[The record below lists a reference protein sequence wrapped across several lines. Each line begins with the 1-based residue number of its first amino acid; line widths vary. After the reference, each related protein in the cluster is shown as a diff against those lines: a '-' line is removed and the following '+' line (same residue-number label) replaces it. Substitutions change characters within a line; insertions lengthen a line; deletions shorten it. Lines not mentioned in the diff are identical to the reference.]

1 MFWLKS
7 CSRCKGDL
15 YLDNDTFGT
24 YISCVQCSSYL
35 TEEEQEQFL
44 GTVKEPSFVAAIPQL
59 AEKVAA

>member
-7 CSRCKGDL
+7 CSKCKGDL

-24 YISCVQCSSYL
+24 YISCVQCSRYL
-35 TEEEQEQFL
+35 TEEEQDQFT
-44 GTVKEPSFVAAIPQL
+44 GTVREPSFIAAIPQY